1 MQFRILTCSTEY
13 AQINVYN
20 TCDDN
25 VEEIHWHLHRS
36 QGVDATIHIEM
47 LTYTTDESMFAQMH
61 KAMLRIDAKAK
72 EMTNDSQ

>member
-1 MQFRILTCSTEY
+1 MQFRILTCSTQY
-13 AQINVYN
+13 AQIHVYN

-25 VEEIHWHLHRS
+25 VEEIHWQLRRS

-72 EMTNDSQ
+72 EMTQ